1 MTLNR
6 ITQFIALLLIPA
18 LLSNSMAYAAGKPLD
33 SATVKEKIAER
44 GVGRAVGV
52 VLADNAEINGIIV
65 SIGNQ
70 SFALKSEGV
79 DQPQSI
85 QYTEITR
92 IQFTGIHR
100 HRHGLSRGARI
111 GILAGLGGT
120 ALIVGFVLFVNV
132 LVSGIHD

>member
-1 MTLNR
+1 
-6 ITQFIALLLIPA
+6 
-18 LLSNSMAYAAGKPLD
+18 
-33 SATVKEKIAER
+33 
-44 GVGRAVGV
+44 V